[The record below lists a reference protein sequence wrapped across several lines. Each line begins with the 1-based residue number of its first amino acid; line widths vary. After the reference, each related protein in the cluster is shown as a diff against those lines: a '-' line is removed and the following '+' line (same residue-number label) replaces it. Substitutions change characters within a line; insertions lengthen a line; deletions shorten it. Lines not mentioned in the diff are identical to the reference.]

1 MTSRNLN
8 QGWRDVVFKQY
19 EADHAADVP
28 FPVRYLIHAPEWQKD
43 ISISIPTK
51 VDVAPFRQAVLAFCR
66 ARRLADDPAYDGDLL
81 SVRARVSPPLDPS
94 SSSAPRNGDDDAS
107 PQDDADQPKPG
118 VAGISG

>member
-8 QGWRDVVFKQY
+8 QTWRDVVLKQY

-28 FPVRYLIHAPEWQKD
+28 FPVRYLIHAPEWQRD

-51 VDVAPFRQAVLAFCR
+51 IDVAPFRQAVLAFCK

-81 SVRARVSPPLDPS
+81 SVRARVSPRPDPS
-94 SSSAPRNGDDDAS
+94 ASAPRNDDDAPS
-107 PQDDADQPKPG
+107 PQDDIDQPEPG